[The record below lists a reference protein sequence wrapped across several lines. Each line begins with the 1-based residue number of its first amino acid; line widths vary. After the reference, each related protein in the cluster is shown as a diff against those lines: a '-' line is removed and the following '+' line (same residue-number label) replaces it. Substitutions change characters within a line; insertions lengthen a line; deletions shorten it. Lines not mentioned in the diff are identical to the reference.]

1 MRSRQELLA
10 LKAKIQKDIL
20 DHKVELENLKAE
32 FEEINSELAELNEK
46 RRLQS
51 DQDGARF
58 CAIFTVVAKSNLD
71 RDCYEQLKQIV
82 HMKLREDD
90 K

>member
-58 CAIFTVVAKSNLD
+58 
-71 RDCYEQLKQIV
+71 
-82 HMKLREDD
+82 
-90 K
+90 